1 MTKIKW
7 RFNFLAVTAFTI
19 VILLGFNACSKED
32 PDYLFTFTASLT
44 GAQALPPNA
53 EVSTGSC
60 NVTYDSISNEL
71 TYTIRWEDLT
81 GAPTAINF
89 QQPVPGLPGF
99 TNVAVPAFPY
109 ESSASTSG
117 SVIIEQEHE
126 ADLFNNNFYLNINTS
141 THTEGEIRG
150 QVTKY

>member
-7 RFNFLAVTAFTI
+7 RFSLFVLIAISV
-19 VILLGFNACSKED
+19 VIFLGFNACTKD
-32 PDYLFTFTASLT
+32 RPDNLFAFTAFLDGT
-44 GAQALPPNA
+44 HALSPNT

-89 QQPVPGLPGF
+89 QQPAPGIPGF
-99 TNVAVPAFPY
+99 INVAVPGFPSQ
-109 ESSASTSG
+109 SSASTSG
-117 SVIIEQEHE
+117 SVTIDQEHE
-126 ADLFNNNFYLNINTS
+126 ADLLNNNFYLNISTS
-141 THTEGEIRG
+141 AHTEGEIRG
-150 QVTKY
+150 QLVK